1 MIAYDAVQT
10 TIGRL
15 WIAVSGRGLCRIE
28 FDGPEDEFLA
38 GLRRKYGV
46 EPARDNVAIEQAR
59 SQVLEY
65 LAGNRVSFDLPLD
78 LEGVSPFHR
87 EALAACASIPYG
99 QTRTYA
105 ELARELDKPGG
116 ARAVGN
122 AMARNP
128 IPLAIPCHRVLRS
141 DGSLGGF
148 GGGLSVKKHLLEL
161 EAGRLPE

>member
-1 MIAYDAVQT
+1 MITYDAVQT
-10 TIGRL
+10 AISRL
-15 WIAVSGRGLCRIE
+15 WIAISARGLCRIE
-28 FDGPEDEFLA
+28 FDGPEEKFLA

-46 EPARDNVAIEQAR
+46 EPAREGAAIEPAR

-65 LAGNRVSFDLPLD
+65 LAGDRVSFDLALD
-78 LEGVSPFHR
+78 LEGMSPFHR
-87 EALAACASIPYG
+87 EALAVCASIPYG

-105 ELARELDKPGG
+105 ELARELGKPGG

-128 IPLAIPCHRVLRS
+128 IPLVIPCHRVLRS

-148 GGGLSVKKHLLEL
+148 GGGLSVKRRLLEM
-161 EAGRLPE
+161 EGGRLPE